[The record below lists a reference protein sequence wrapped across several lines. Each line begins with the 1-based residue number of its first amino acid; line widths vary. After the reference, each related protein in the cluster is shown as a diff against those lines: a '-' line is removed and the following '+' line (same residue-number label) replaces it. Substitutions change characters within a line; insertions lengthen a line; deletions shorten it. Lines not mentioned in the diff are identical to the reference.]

1 MSHPLPHTP
10 SYSSTSTSTSDDDSF
25 ENVEIAQMK
34 PRPRGRFELS
44 SPPASEPP
52 TPSATTP
59 VSPSYLQAPGSGLAM
74 DGSIPPSRTQS
85 FLNLT
90 TSTLFGIY
98 KQTGF
103 SNEREEAATP
113 WGTGAQTPARS
124 RGNSLDLSKADKAL
138 SNGAVAYNT
147 RSRARRRSNAAR
159 QPVVHRVP
167 RRGFKGY
174 YLPLIGRIVALACV
188 GVLYGLLIT
197 HLHDRRDIAPTK
209 VEINRRSWNYL
220 GWWGFAGIALGE
232 AMPWVDTFWAPDSDE
247 DGEERDENEERRR
260 SRGLDGWI
268 DVVRSIGAFVGI
280 AFAIRKLPWQSTLQ
294 LSLTLAL
301 ANPAIWF
308 IVDRSPPGF
317 VLSTCFALAG
327 TLLLL
332 GMNPALMPSPSP
344 AEVLRSHVFKS
355 GGSGHPLNVS
365 LASEQLILGIFTQD
379 SVGVATWIASV
390 LFVSSVCFGNVGRR
404 LSRS

>member
-1 MSHPLPHTP
+1 
-10 SYSSTSTSTSDDDSF
+10 
-25 ENVEIAQMK
+25 
-34 PRPRGRFELS
+34 
-44 SPPASEPP
+44 
-52 TPSATTP
+52 
-59 VSPSYLQAPGSGLAM
+59 M

-113 WGTGAQTPARS
+113 WGTGAQTPART

-138 SNGAVAYNT
+138 SNGNAAHKT
-147 RSRARRRSNAAR
+147 RTRRRSNAVR
-159 QPVVHRVP
+159 PVHRVP
-167 RRGFKGY
+167 RRGLKGY
-174 YLPLIGRIVALACV
+174 YLPLIGRVVALACV

-197 HLHDRRDIAPTK
+197 HLHDRREIAPTK
-209 VEINRRSWNYL
+209 VEINRRSWTYL
-220 GWWGFAGIALGE
+220 TWWGLAGIALGE
-232 AMPWVDTFWAPDSDE
+232 AMPWVDKFWAADSEADDE
-247 DGEERDENEERRR
+247 DREDGDERRKD
-260 SRGLDGWI
+260 RGLDGWI

-280 AFAIRKLPWQSTLQ
+280 AYAIRKLPWQSTLQ

-317 VLSTCFALAG
+317 VLSTCFAFSG
-327 TLLLL
+327 TLVLL
-332 GMNPALMPSPSP
+332 GMNPVLMPSPSP

-355 GGSGHPLNVS
+355 GGSSRPLNVS
-365 LASEQLILGIFTQD
+365 LTSEELILGIFTQD

-390 LFVSSVCFGNVGRR
+390 LFVSSVCFGNIGRR
-404 LSRS
+404 LASQ